1 LFYSASAVCGNFV
14 DSRQS
19 NKEYMNSAV
28 TTTLIMEPQMTMPIN
43 DVEARILGSLM
54 EKELTTPEYY
64 PLTLNSLTNACNQKS
79 NRDPVVHFEEEDVV
93 RGLDKL
99 RMKGLARLS
108 GEGGRVPK
116 YCHSLGEKL
125 APPELAVLAELL
137 LRGPQTL
144 GELRTR
150 CDRMSAFADIAE
162 VEEVLADLQK
172 YELQLVTLLSRQPG
186 QKEQRYAHLMSGEP
200 VIQHSEK
207 QSQPEAARVKVM
219 AEDERIVVLESE
231 VALLKDEIALLKQTM
246 EEFKAQFD

>member
-1 LFYSASAVCGNFV
+1 
-14 DSRQS
+14 
-19 NKEYMNSAV
+19 MNSAV
-28 TTTLIMEPQMTMPIN
+28 TTTFIMEPYMTMPIN
-43 DVEARILGSLM
+43 DVEARILGALI

-79 NRDPVVHFEEEDVV
+79 NRDPVMHLEDEEVV

-99 RMKGLARLS
+99 RLKGLARLS
-108 GEGGRVPK
+108 GESGRVPK

-150 CDRMSAFADIAE
+150 CDRMSPFTGIAA

-172 YELQLVTLLSRQPG
+172 YELQLATLLPRQPG
-186 QKEQRYAHLMSGEP
+186 QKEQRYAHLLSGEP
-200 VIQHSEK
+200 ALQPAEK
-207 QSQPEAARVKVM
+207 QLQPEAARVKVM
-219 AEDERIVVLESE
+219 AENERIAALESE
-231 VALLKDEIALLKQTM
+231 VAQLKDEIGSLKQTM
-246 EEFKAQFD
+246 AEFKAQFE

>member
-1 LFYSASAVCGNFV
+1 
-14 DSRQS
+14 
-19 NKEYMNSAV
+19 
-28 TTTLIMEPQMTMPIN
+28 MEQQMTMPIN
-43 DVEARILGSLM
+43 EIEARILGTLM

-79 NRDPVVHFEEEDVV
+79 NRDPVMQLEDEEVV

-99 RMKGLARLS
+99 RMKGFARLS

-150 CDRMSAFADIAE
+150 CERMSAFADISA

-172 YELQLVTLLSRQPG
+172 YELQLVTLLPRQPG
-186 QKEQRYAHLMSGEP
+186 QKEQRYAHLLSGEP

-207 QSQPEAARVKVM
+207 QLQPETARVKVM
-219 AEDERIVVLESE
+219 VEDERIAALESE
-231 VALLKDEIALLKQTM
+231 VALLKEEIASLKLIM
-246 EEFKAQFD
+246 AEFKAQFE